1 MTAISHIMLE
11 LAREPDH
18 PLGSRD
24 HNYHLY
30 LPLSTDGRVDTV
42 AMAEHEARCR
52 VRRFRPGETERR
64 GRIRASQRGGW
75 LLSFVGNGGMSELS
89 FPQGAGAFVA
99 GEHVSIREEDGRT
112 HSFEVICVRH
122 E

>member
-1 MTAISHIMLE
+1 MTAISQIMLE

-30 LPLSTDGRVDTV
+30 LPLTPDGCVDVDSITGR
-42 AMAEHEARCR
+42 EERCR
-52 VRRFRPGETERR
+52 VRRFRPGECERR
-64 GRIRASQRGGW
+64 GRIQPAPRGGW
-75 LLSFVGNGGMSELS
+75 LLSFEGKGGTSELS
-89 FPQGAGAFVA
+89 FPGGRGVLVP
-99 GEHVSIREEDGRT
+99 GEHVRIREEDGRT